1 MLAKEF
7 SPRDEIQVLYDR
19 DVINKVLSAQKY
31 AEHIERCEKEQ
42 NTIDD
47 VFWHKDVGGIWYGT
61 TKGRPWSEG
70 SEDPAEDQRGAARV
84 WSLHFPGSQEVSD
97 RRGIRKK
104 PSS

>member
-19 DVINKVLSAQKY
+19 DVINKVLGAQKY

-47 VFWHKDVGGIWYGT
+47 VFWHKDVGGYLVWDN
-61 TKGRPWSEG
+61 EG
-70 SEDPAEDQRGAARV
+70 KTLERGERGSRRGPERGGKSV
-84 WSLHFPGSQEVSD
+84 VSPFSWKPGS
-97 RRGIRKK
+97 
-104 PSS
+104 